1 MNNEMPRPPWEIV
14 FGVVDLLR
22 VEVITS
28 APSPRDTRHP
38 LIALIFGT
46 VSECKYP
53 NRDFKRDMKSE

>member
-1 MNNEMPRPPWEIV
+1 MNNDMPRPPLEIV

-22 VEVITS
+22 VEAIMSV
-28 APSPRDTRHP
+28 PSPRDTRHL

-53 NRDFKRDMKSE
+53 TEISKGT

>member
-1 MNNEMPRPPWEIV
+1 MPRPPPEIV

-22 VEVITS
+22 VEVIMS
-28 APSPRDTRHP
+28 VPSPRDTRHL

-53 NRDFKRDMKSE
+53 NRDFKGDMKPE